1 MALITSPP
9 SPAASDGSSTSASTG
24 PPQTPVLSDHLPL
37 ATTPTTH
44 PANPPA
50 GGVKRTAKPNRRA
63 NTAERRATHNAVERQ
78 RRETLN
84 GRFYDLAALLP
95 NLSQIRR
102 PSKSAIVNSSIAH
115 ITASRRHRL
124 LAAQQL
130 RLVKAEGDALRA
142 EVNEWRARAG
152 VPGVEEPRRGEGFA
166 VVLAGELEFEA
177 GDLEGEM
184 YGEDEEEYEGGGGGA
199 YAGQYEEEQFVHQQM
214 AQPHPHPHA
223 QQFVPAQPMT
233 ISIGGAHARQS
244 HSPPAPSAALSS
256 SPHSHAHSPHPAQAH
271 YPASVPMI
279 ASPTAAAFDPAPA
292 AHAHAHTHA
301 VYDQHARQ
309 LHAHQMMLAH
319 HQQQQQQ
326 LHLGHGHGH
335 GHEEEGKWAAAY
347 QQQVQV
353 QVQQGAW

>member
-130 RLVKAEGDALRA
+130 RLVKAESDALRA

-199 YAGQYEEEQFVHQQM
+199 YPGQYEEEQFVHQQM

-223 QQFVPAQPMT
+223 QQF
-233 ISIGGAHARQS
+233 S

-256 SPHSHAHSPHPAQAH
+256 SPHAPPHPAQTH

-279 ASPTAAAFDPAPA
+279 ASPTAAAFDPA
-292 AHAHAHTHA
+292 THA

-326 LHLGHGHGH
+326 QQQLHLGHGH

>member
-9 SPAASDGSSTSASTG
+9 SPAAVESSSTSASTG

-37 ATTPTTH
+37 GVLPAQAVPNATTPT
-44 PANPPA
+44 ANAPA
-50 GGVKRTAKPNRRA
+50 GGVKRTAKPNRRTT
-63 NTAERRATHNAVERQ
+63 TAQRRATHNAVERQ

-115 ITASRRHRL
+115 ITASRRQRL

-130 RLVKAEGDALRA
+130 RLIKAEGDALRA
-142 EVNEWRARAG
+142 EVNEWRARVG
-152 VPGVEEPRRGEGFA
+152 VPGVECFA
-166 VVLAGELEFEA
+166 VGLAGELEFEV

-184 YGEDEEEYEGGGGGA
+184 YGEEEEEHEGGGGAA
-199 YAGQYEEEQFVHQQM
+199 YPGHGGGYEEEQFVNQQQQQL

-223 QQFVPAQPMT
+223 QQFISAQPMT
-233 ISIGGAHARQS
+233 TSIGGPHVRQS
-244 HSPPAPSAALSS
+244 HSLPAPSSALSS
-256 SPHSHAHSPHPAQAH
+256 SPHSLSLHALPHPSQSH
-271 YPASVPMI
+271 YPASIPMI
-279 ASPTAAAFDPAPA
+279 ASPTSASLDPAPI
-292 AHAHAHTHA
+292 AHAHTHA

-309 LHAHQMMLAH
+309 LHPHQMMLAH
-319 HQQQQQQ
+319 HQQQ
-326 LHLGHGHGH
+326 LHH
-335 GHEEEGKWAAAY
+335 GKWAAAS

-353 QVQQGAW
+353 QVQQGTW